1 MAKDLT
7 RRQKTDRAYALLVAS
22 GGFGVAAVV
31 ALFVSGFGLFLL
43 LAAVAAVCGYL
54 FRRIVS

>member
-7 RRQKTDRAYALLVAS
+7 RSQKTNRAYGLLLAS
-22 GGFGVAAVV
+22 GVSGVAAIV

-43 LAAVAAVCGYL
+43 LAVVAAVCGYL

>member
-7 RRQKTDRAYALLVAS
+7 RSQRTNRAYGLLLAS

-31 ALFVSGFGLFLL
+31 ALFVSGFGLFLFF
-43 LAAVAAVCGYL
+43 AIVAAVCGYL
-54 FRRIVS
+54 FRRVVS

>member
-7 RRQKTDRAYALLVAS
+7 RRQKTDRAFGLLVAS
-22 GGFGVAAVV
+22 AGSGIAAVV

-43 LAAVAAVCGYL
+43 LAIVAAVCGYL
-54 FRRIVS
+54 FRRIVR